1 MTEQNNELES
11 QELSKKPAE
20 TQDVSAEDTKQTE
33 SVQDENSN
41 PVSEENTESEEVSAE
56 PIAEEEVTETI
67 VEETIS
73 MSEEDSTEPISVD
86 EEAIAEVIVDELV
99 DEGDA
104 EVELI
109 EKFEE
114 VDPDA
119 EIEETEDSQEFEEE
133 DEVVVVERKDYKNIP
148 DPVHDENE
156 FDWSM
161 DKEGFSQYNDAG
173 RAELEVLYKGTFSSI
188 DENSIVKGRVVNM
201 NKKDV
206 VIDVGFK
213 SDGLV
218 SRTEFKDRPDL
229 KIGDEVEVFVVETED
244 ELGQLILSR
253 KKALAE
259 TSWDNIILAHEQG
272 TIVTG
277 TIKSRTKGG
286 LVVDLLGMD
295 AFLPGSQIDVKPIR
309 DYDQYVGQKMEFKVV
324 KINEAFKNV
333 VISHKA
339 LIEDDIE
346 AQKGEILSRLEK
358 GQVLEGIVKNMTS
371 FGVFIDLG
379 GLDGLL
385 HITDVSWGRI
395 NHPEEVLQLDQK
407 INIVVLDFDDDK
419 KRISLGLKQLTPHP
433 WENLSME
440 LEVGAHVKG
449 KVVTVADYGAFV
461 EIAPGIEGLIHVSE
475 MSWSQHLRNPQDFM
489 NVGDEIEAVVLTLEK
504 EEHKMSLGIK
514 QLTPDPW
521 ENIAGKYPVDS
532 KHKGIV
538 RNLTNYG
545 LFVELEEGVDGLVHV
560 SDLSWSKKIK
570 HPAEFTK
577 KGEELEVVVLEIDQ
591 ENRRLSLGHK
601 QLDENPWETFES
613 IFTEGSEHEGTV
625 LEVGDKGATIGLQ
638 YGVEGFAPT
647 KHLKKEDKTS
657 VKAEEVLAVRI
668 IKFNKDQKRIIVSHT
683 DIWKEQERA
692 RIDSEKDAQNKSVK
706 KATKMVEDLNRNND
720 VSTLGELDGLAELKA
735 KMEAANRKSAEAK
748 LNKMDAEKVVKTA
761 KKEKSKEVAAPSAT
775 APDDLKKLNGVGPAL
790 EKKLIESGY
799 ETYAKIMALD
809 AEGIAAMEATIGKPE
824 VVSKNGWMD
833 QLKELTA
840 N

>member
-1 MTEQNNELES
+1 MTEQNNNLES
-11 QELSKKPAE
+11 SELSENTVE
-20 TQDVSAEDTKQTE
+20 TKDVSTDATNQPST
-33 SVQDENSN
+33 
-41 PVSEENTESEEVSAE
+41 
-56 PIAEEEVTETI
+56 TETSEDAK
-67 VEETIS
+67 VETPEK
-73 MSEEDSTEPISVD
+73 SEPVAEAVKATATKVSDDSEDDD
-86 EEAIAEVIVDELV
+86 EDDE
-99 DEGDA
+99 
-104 EVELI
+104 
-109 EKFEE
+109 
-114 VDPDA
+114 
-119 EIEETEDSQEFEEE
+119 
-133 DEVVVVERKDYKNIP
+133 VVERKDYRNVP
-148 DPVHDENE
+148 DPVHDESA

-161 DKEGFSQYNDAG
+161 DKEGFSQYDDAG
-173 RAELEVLYKGTFSSI
+173 RTELESLYKGTFSSI
-188 DENSIVKGRVVNM
+188 EENSIIKGTVVSM

-213 SDGLV
+213 SDGMV
-218 SRTEFKDRPDL
+218 SRTEFKDMPEL
-229 KIGDEVEVFVVETED
+229 KAGDEVEVYVVETED
-244 ELGQLILSR
+244 ELGQLVLSR
-253 KKALAE
+253 KKAQAE
-259 TSWDNIILAHEQG
+259 TAWDKILLAHEKG
-272 TIVTG
+272 EILTG
-277 TIKSRTKGG
+277 LIKSRTKGG
-286 LVVDLLGMD
+286 LVVDLLGLD

-346 AQKGEILSRLEK
+346 AQKGEILSKLEK
-358 GQVLEGIVKNMTS
+358 GQVLEGVVKNMTS

-407 INIVVLDFDDDK
+407 INVVVLDFDDDK
-419 KRISLGLKQLTPHP
+419 KRISLGLKQLTSHP
-433 WENLSME
+433 WENLPE
-440 LEVGAHVKG
+440 DLQVGAHVKG

-461 EIAPGIEGLIHVSE
+461 EIENGIEGLIHVSE

-489 NVGDEIEAVVLTLEK
+489 KVGDEVEAVILTLEK

-521 ENIAGKYPVDS
+521 ENIAAKYPVDS

-601 QLDENPWETFES
+601 QLDENPWDTFES
-613 IFTEGSEHEGTV
+613 IFTEGSEHEGTII
-625 LEVGDKGATIGLQ
+625 EINDKGATVTLP

-647 KHLKKEDKTS
+647 KHLKKEDKSTPK
-657 VKAEEVLAVRI
+657 VDEALTFRI
-668 IKFNKDQKRIIVSHT
+668 IEFNKDQKRIIVSHT

-692 RIDSEKDAQNKSVK
+692 RVDSEKTAKAKSAK
-706 KATKMVEDLNRNND
+706 KASKMVDQLNRGNE
-720 VSTLGELDGLAELKA
+720 VSTLGELDQLAALKA
-735 KMEAANRKSAEAK
+735 KMEAASRKSAEEK
-748 LNKMDAEKVVKTA
+748 LA
-761 KKEKSKEVAAPSAT
+761 KKEAEAKATKEAPAAKEETPAT
-775 APDDLKKLNGVGPAL
+775 DGSDDLKKLNGVGPAL
-790 EKKLIESGY
+790 EKKLIEAGFT
-799 ETYAKIMALD
+799 TYAQIGALD
-809 AEGIAAMEATIGKPE
+809 ADGIAALEEAIGKADI
-824 VVSKNGWMD
+824 VSKNGWME
-833 QLKELTA
+833 QLKELQA
-840 N
+840 

>member
-1 MTEQNNELES
+1 MES
-11 QELSKKPAE
+11 NQLSENPAE
-20 TQDVSAEDTKQTE
+20 TQDVSADVNTNQPDSDSTNSTTDQSKEESNETVAESSVDATE
-33 SVQDENSN
+33 SSDSA
-41 PVSEENTESEEVSAE
+41 PKTKTKSVSEN
-56 PIAEEEVTETI
+56 
-67 VEETIS
+67 
-73 MSEEDSTEPISVD
+73 EDD
-86 EEAIAEVIVDELV
+86 EDE
-99 DEGDA
+99 
-104 EVELI
+104 
-109 EKFEE
+109 
-114 VDPDA
+114 
-119 EIEETEDSQEFEEE
+119 
-133 DEVVVVERKDYKNIP
+133 EVVVKKDYNNVP
-148 DPVHDENE
+148 DPVHDENA

-161 DKEGFSQYNDAG
+161 DKEGFSQYDDSG
-173 RAELEVLYKGTFSSI
+173 RSALEQLYKGTFSSI
-188 DENSIVKGRVVNM
+188 EEDSIISGKVVSM

-218 SRTEFKDRPDL
+218 SRTEFKDMPDL
-229 KIGDEVEVFVVETED
+229 KVGDEVEVYVVETED

-253 KKALAE
+253 RKAQAE
-259 TSWDNIILAHEQG
+259 TAWEKIIDAHEKG
-272 TIVTG
+272 AIVTG
-277 TIKSRTKGG
+277 LVKTRTKGG
-286 LVVDLLGMD
+286 LVVDVMGMD

-309 DYDQYVGQKMEFKVV
+309 DYDQFVGQRMEFKVV

-346 AQKGEILSRLEK
+346 AQKGEILSKLEK
-358 GQVLEGIVKNMTS
+358 GQVLEGVVKNMTS

-407 INIVVLDFDDDK
+407 INVVVLDFDDDK
-419 KRISLGLKQLTPHP
+419 KRISLGLKQLSSHP
-433 WENLSME
+433 WAE
-440 LEVGAHVKG
+440 LPDDLQVGAHVKG

-489 NVGDEIEAVVLTLEK
+489 KVGDEIEAVVLTLEK

-521 ENIAGKYPVDS
+521 ENIAEKYPVDS

-570 HPAEFTK
+570 HPAEFIK

-591 ENRRLSLGHK
+591 QNRRLSLGHK

-613 IFTEGSEHEGTV
+613 IFLEGSEHEGTI
-625 LEVGDKGATIGLQ
+625 LEINDKGATIALP
-638 YGVEGFAPT
+638 YGVEAFAPT
-647 KHLKKEDKTS
+647 KHLKKEDKSTPK
-657 VKAEEVLAVRI
+657 VEETLMFRI
-668 IKFNKDQKRIIVSHT
+668 IEFNKDQKRIIVSHT

-692 RIDSEKDAQNKSVK
+692 RIDSEKTAKAKSAK
-706 KATKMVEDLNRNND
+706 KASKMVDDLNRNNE
-720 VSTLGELDGLAELKA
+720 VSTLGELDQLAELKA
-735 KMEAANRKSAEAK
+735 KMEAANRKSAEEKLAK
-748 LNKMDAEKVVKTA
+748 MEQDKAAKEPSKTEEPVAET
-761 KKEKSKEVAAPSAT
+761 ESAE
-775 APDDLKKLNGVGPAL
+775 AGDSSEGDDLKKLNGVGPAL
-790 EKKLIESGY
+790 EKKLIEAGY
-799 ETYAKIMALD
+799 TTYAQIASLD
-809 AEGIAAMEATIGKPE
+809 ANGIAALEEAIGKAE
-824 VVSKNGWMD
+824 IVSKNGWLE
-833 QLKELTA
+833 QIKEFSA